1 LKGDSVLDIQKPLA
15 FAHYQSKFVDTERLE
30 INGDKLSIRLVH
42 SNTKSAYIKL
52 FEGVLNRECL
62 HVSLSCKKAGN
73 LNFSRSKVYIQVDS
87 RESLEDPVVYQVDPN
102 SKTVDFEYTPQ
113 TSWET
118 TEISVFFENVTPP
131 QNGAG
136 LLVQLDFSG
145 TCTAKY
151 GHLDISSDAQFSRGE
166 RFAICQVPSEL
177 ELGRESYAFR
187 IKGPA
192 QKGLYRA
199 SLILKSR
206 GRSQT
211 FDLPIDGAFG
221 SAQGLLHS
229 GRYQAFMSVVK
240 NPAAEFSIRTLEM
253 SGQGAK
259 QQVND
264 GLDLGICSII
274 PTHNCA
280 QYLERSVASLVG
292 QSMRPRAIYIID
304 DGSTDGTQSLIS
316 SLQSKYLG
324 SDILI
329 SSLRLPSNRGPY
341 FSKNLVISKVRG
353 MFDYYALQDAD
364 DYSDPERFTKQVNAL
379 VAGGG
384 AVAYSYG
391 KRVCGGS
398 VVLNRGLEARR
409 MYAGGMFTD
418 AYFDIYGYFE
428 AAMFGADD
436 EMYQR
441 SLKIE
446 SRGISVLK
454 DPLYFA
460 ESREGSLTQVQS
472 ADPLRQAYT
481 ETYSQRYDPK
491 DTRLSFKSP
500 LYTHAST
507 PREMRSFREITVH
520 LATYPPRLESLIRV
534 LKEISP
540 TLRSLD
546 AHLVL
551 CFNEV
556 SEVPQEVTE
565 ALRHVRATVHTP
577 TENLKDNGKF
587 IGVAEG
593 VNFWIDDDI
602 QYSRAYFEY
611 LLMELA
617 KLPKNTALSLHGLRG
632 TDSYGPTRDVL
643 HFESLTPNFAPTSTA
658 GTGVLAMDV
667 GDAFV
672 AKALN
677 DIARSS
683 MAGMVDLLF
692 GLECAKLNIPILN
705 IARSQTLAVP
715 HAQLGGDGTLFQK
728 NRNRA
733 KKMDHILTIIR
744 NLREM
749 YPWKQPQV

>member
-1 LKGDSVLDIQKPLA
+1 MRDIKKPLA
-15 FAHYQSKFVDTERLE
+15 FAHCESKFIDTERLD
-30 INGDKLSIRLVH
+30 ITGDKVSIRLVH
-42 SNTKSAYIKL
+42 SNTKGAYIKL
-52 FEGVLNRECL
+52 FEGVLGGDCL
-62 HVSLSCKKAGN
+62 HVALSCKKAGN
-73 LNFSRSKVYIQVDS
+73 LNLSRSKVYIQVDS
-87 RESLEDPVVYQVDPN
+87 RESLEDPVVHQVDPN
-102 SKTVDFEYTPQ
+102 SKTVDFEYIPQ

-118 TEISVFFENVTPP
+118 TEISVFFENVNPP

-145 TCTAKY
+145 TYTAKE
-151 GHLDISSDAQFSRGE
+151 GHIEIGADAQFSRGE
-166 RFAICQVPSEL
+166 RFAICQLPSDM
-177 ELGRESYAFR
+177 ELGLESYAFR
-187 IKGPA
+187 IKGSSH
-192 QKGLYRA
+192 KGLYRA
-199 SLILKSR
+199 SLILKSQ

-211 FDLPIDGAFG
+211 FDIPIDGSFG
-221 SAQGLLHS
+221 NAQELLHS
-229 GRYQAFMSVVK
+229 GGYQGFLSVMK
-240 NPAAEFSIRTLEM
+240 DPAAEFSIDTLEM
-253 SGQGAK
+253 SGRGTR
-259 QQVND
+259 QQADD
-264 GLDLGICSII
+264 GLDRGICAII

-280 QYLERSVASLVG
+280 QYLERSVDSLVS
-292 QSMRPRAIYIID
+292 QSVRPRAIYIID
-304 DGSTDGTQSLIS
+304 DGSTDGTHSLIA
-316 SLQSKYLG
+316 SLQSKHQG

-329 SSLRLPSNRGPY
+329 SSLRLPNNRGPY
-341 FSKNLVISKVRG
+341 FSKNLAISKVRG

-364 DYSDPERFTKQVNAL
+364 DYSDPERFAKQVGAL
-379 VAGGG
+379 VGGKS
-384 AVAYSYG
+384 AVVYSYG
-391 KRVCGGS
+391 KRVCEGS

-418 AYFDIYGYFE
+418 AYFDTYGYFE
-428 AAMFGADD
+428 ATMFGADD

-441 SLKIE
+441 SLKIDPK
-446 SRGISVLK
+446 GVSVLK

-491 DTRLSFKSP
+491 DIQRSFKSP

-507 PREMRSFREITVH
+507 PKEMRSFREITVH

-534 LKEISP
+534 LNEISP
-540 TLRSLD
+540 ILRDLD

-556 SEVPQEVTE
+556 SEVPQEVMDV
-565 ALRHVRATVHTP
+565 LQHVRATVHTP
-577 TENLKDNGKF
+577 TSNLKDNGKF
-587 IGVAEG
+587 IGVTEG

-611 LLMELA
+611 LLIELA

-632 TDSYGPTRDVL
+632 TDSYGPARDVL
-643 HFESLTPNFAPTSTA
+643 HFESLTPQYASTSTA

-672 AKALN
+672 AEALN
-677 DIARSS
+677 DIAHSS

-715 HAQLGGDGTLFQK
+715 HAQLGDDGTLFQK

-744 NLREM
+744 DLREM
-749 YPWKQPQV
+749 SPRQQPQV